1 MSEINSAGYEDLRN
15 YVMSSW
21 KTVKLFDSNSAVVL
35 SLRAGI
41 DSEIS
46 IQKSNNIVIYTIS
59 FTGQKIANSLPTT
72 IAEVGVYRDTTEV
85 VRETLSAPLTI
96 QTGDDVVFITLELS
110 IPNLGGAM

>member
-15 YVMSSW
+15 YVFANW
-21 KTVKLFDSNSAVVL
+21 KTVKLLDSNSSEVL
-35 SLRAGI
+35 SLTAGV

-46 IQKSNNIVIYTIS
+46 MQKNDSKILYTIS
-59 FTGQKIANSLPTT
+59 FTGQKIDNLPKT
-72 IAEVGVYRDTTEV
+72 IAMVGVYKGENEV